1 MYLSIDTIIINNDNF
16 VIDVAGSTFKM
27 HWMPFIE
34 WINGISW
41 IYVY

>member
-1 MYLSIDTIIINNDNF
+1 MYLSIDIIINNNENF
-16 VIDVAGSTFKM
+16 VIYVAGSAFKM

-34 WINGISW
+34 WLNGIGW